1 VAAGSDERIVALE
14 RTARELG
21 AAVWATDRDWCLD
34 RVAEF
39 YEGGGDAFDELSPDQ
54 LLAAQLWF
62 LLDCPLP
69 DGETPLWRL
78 GREAPGRPVEL
89 LGRSELRA
97 WRVEAV
103 AGSATLG
110 ALCPL
115 GTGPALLELC
125 SKPVGELV
133 RGAFV
138 VGRCVPLGPQRWLL
152 LGGAVVV
159 DRAAARDFE
168 ALIAT
173 LDAPRGEL
181 WRVHGGVLARAA
193 WAWPE
198 RRERTLEGD
207 VVQMTIGTLEL
218 PDQVSAVAALD
229 DDVELRRAAA
239 DDGTLRWGWC
249 WEPPIRRVDR
259 PPPGIS
265 YELPAEDLGADP
277 RLAELEAGSS
287 GGFELRLSALT
298 PARYRLAERLLRA
311 RLGSLVGDLR
321 SLSVGPRSSLPRWR
335 APRGD
340 GMAHG
345 RPSEVPLTR
354 AA

>member
-1 VAAGSDERIVALE
+1 VAAGSDDRIAALE
-14 RTARELG
+14 HTARELG
-21 AAVWATDRDWCLD
+21 VALWAADRDWCLD

-39 YEGGGDAFDELSPDQ
+39 YEGGADALDELSPDQ

-62 LLDCPLP
+62 LLDCPLL

-78 GREAPGRPVEL
+78 GREAPGRAVEL

-103 AGSATLG
+103 GGSASLG

-115 GTGPALLELC
+115 GTGPALLQLC
-125 SKPVGELV
+125 SEPVGELV

-138 VGRCVPLGPQRWLL
+138 VGRSVPLGPQRWLL

-159 DRAAARDFE
+159 DRGAAPDFE

-181 WRVHGGVLARAA
+181 WRVHGGVLGRAA

-198 RRERTLEGD
+198 RRECTLEGD

-218 PDQVSAVAALD
+218 PDHGSAVAALD
-229 DDVELRRAAA
+229 GDRELRRLGA

-249 WEPPIRRVDR
+249 WSPPNRRVDR
-259 PPPGIS
+259 PPPGVS
-265 YELPAEDLGADP
+265 YELAAEDLGADP
-277 RLAELEAGSS
+277 RLAGLEVGSS
-287 GGFELRLSALT
+287 GGFELQLSALT
-298 PARYRLAERLLRA
+298 PARYRLAEQLLRA
-311 RLGSLVGDLR
+311 RLGSLIGDVR
-321 SLSVGPRSSLPRWR
+321 SISVGPRSSLPRWR
-335 APRGD
+335 ALRGD
-340 GMAHG
+340 ACE
-345 RPSEVPLTR
+345 RPTLIR